1 LAQSY
6 LIGYTPSHHQS
17 GETMSDSQNQRYDC
31 VVLGAG
37 LAGLYAAYLLRQ
49 SNFSVCVLEARER
62 VGGRVLTLRTLARQ
76 QHAELGPE
84 FVDSNHYRV
93 IRLAERFNLT
103 LSTRPDFWGV
113 SPSPS
118 LGRAARQA
126 WRRFWNE
133 VYTLATQIP
142 DRHAPWRAPKALRA
156 LDCVSMRAF
165 AERLGVWAAG
175 EPLFRRYAENL
186 EAAEPE
192 NLSVYSIAAQEAFYG
207 KGVGAGVYR
216 FVDGTDCLPRAL
228 ADAFCAHGGDLRLNA
243 PVEAVEQTPDGVRVH
258 AHQGDTPLTVQA
270 SYAIVALPFPVLTQL
285 EWRPALSPQRVE
297 ALQRAGKG
305 AVIRTL
311 IQFRRRFWRDEPFP
325 RAYPDRADISAIWEE
340 TDLQAGESGVLS
352 FWTAGDAARRWAL
365 LSEGA
370 RIDECL
376 GALEAMYPACR
387 AEVIAAHSYDWQ
399 SDPFAQH
406 AYIHHTTG
414 YLTQALPLLRQPEG
428 RLHFA
433 GDYLSL
439 FVGYM
444 EGALESGERA
454 AYAVRDALQSPA

>member
-1 LAQSY
+1 
-6 LIGYTPSHHQS
+6 
-17 GETMSDSQNQRYDC
+17 MSDSQNQRYDC

-62 VGGRVLTLRTLARQ
+62 VGGRVLTLRALAHQ

-84 FVDSNHYRV
+84 FIDTNHYRV
-93 IRLAERFNLT
+93 IRLAKQFHLS

-113 SPSPS
+113 SPSLP
-118 LGRAARQA
+118 LRRGARRA
-126 WRRFWNE
+126 WRKFWNE
-133 VYTLATQIP
+133 VYTLAAQIA
-142 DRHAPWRAPKALRA
+142 DRYAPWHAPEPLRT
-156 LDCVSMRAF
+156 LDCITMRAF

-175 EPLFRRYAENL
+175 EPLFRRYTRNI
-186 EAAEPE
+186 EATEPE

-216 FVDGTDCLPRAL
+216 LVDGTDCLPRAL
-228 ADAFCAHGGDLRLNA
+228 ADAFCALGGDLRLNA
-243 PVEAVEQTPDGVRVH
+243 LVEAVEQASDGVRVY
-258 AHQGDTPLTVQA
+258 ARQAGKLLTVQA

-285 EWRPALSPQRVE
+285 EWRPALAPWRVD
-297 ALQRAGKG
+297 ALQGAGKG

-311 IQFRRRFWRDEPFP
+311 IQFRRRFWREEPYP
-325 RAYPDRADISAIWEE
+325 RAYPDCADISAIWEE

-352 FWTAGDAARRWAL
+352 FWTGGDAAHRWAS

-376 GALEAMYPACR
+376 SALEVMYPACR
-387 AEVIAAHSYDWQ
+387 AEVIAARSYDWQ

-454 AYAVRDALQSPA
+454 AQAVIDALQPPA

>member
-1 LAQSY
+1 
-6 LIGYTPSHHQS
+6 
-17 GETMSDSQNQRYDC
+17 MSDSHNQRYDC

-62 VGGRVLTLRTLARQ
+62 VGGRVLTMRTLARQ

-84 FVDSNHYRV
+84 FIDSNHHRV

-113 SPSPS
+113 SPTPPF
-118 LGRAARQA
+118 GRRAQRA
-126 WRRFWNE
+126 WRQFWNE
-133 VYTLATQIP
+133 VYALAAQVP
-142 DRHAPWRAPKALRA
+142 DRYAPWHAPESLRM
-156 LDCVSMRAF
+156 LDCVTMRAF

-175 EPLFRRYAENL
+175 EPLFRRYAQNM
-186 EAAEPE
+186 EATEPE

-207 KGVGAGVYR
+207 KGVHAGLYR
-216 FVDGTDCLPRAL
+216 FVDGTDSLPRAL
-228 ADAFCAHGGDLRLNA
+228 AEVFTALGGDLRLNA
-243 PVEAVEQTPDGVRVH
+243 PVEAVEQTADGVRVH
-258 AHQGDTPLTVQA
+258 ARQAGKPLTVQA

-285 EWRPALSPQRVE
+285 EWRPALAPWRVD
-297 ALQRAGKG
+297 ALQSAGKG

-325 RAYPDRADISAIWEE
+325 RVYAERADISAIWEE

-352 FWTAGDAARRWAL
+352 FWTAGDAARCWAS

-376 GALEAMYPACR
+376 RTLEAMYPDCR
-387 AEVIAAHSYDWQ
+387 TQVIAARSYDWQ
-399 SDPFAQH
+399 ADPFAQH

-428 RLHFA
+428 RIHFA

-454 AYAVRDALQSPA
+454 AQAVIEAQRPSA

>member
-1 LAQSY
+1 
-6 LIGYTPSHHQS
+6 
-17 GETMSDSQNQRYDC
+17 MSDSHNQRYDC

-37 LAGLYAAYLLRQ
+37 LAGLHAAYLLRQ

-62 VGGRVLTLRTLARQ
+62 VGGRVLTMRTLARQ

-84 FVDSNHYRV
+84 FIDSNHHRV
-93 IRLAERFNLT
+93 IRLAERFHLS

-113 SPSPS
+113 SPTPPF
-118 LGRAARQA
+118 GRRAQRA
-126 WRRFWNE
+126 WRQFWNE
-133 VYTLATQIP
+133 VYALAAQVP
-142 DRHAPWRAPKALRA
+142 DRYAPWHAPESLRT
-156 LDCVSMRAF
+156 LDCVTMRAF

-175 EPLFRRYAENL
+175 EPLFRRYTQNM
-186 EAAEPE
+186 EATEPE
-192 NLSVYSIAAQEAFYG
+192 NLSIYSVAAQEAFYG
-207 KGVGAGVYR
+207 KGVHAGLYR
-216 FVDGTDCLPRAL
+216 FVDGTDSLPRAL
-228 ADAFCAHGGDLRLNA
+228 AEAFTALGGELRLSA
-243 PVEAVEQTPDGVRVH
+243 LVEAIEQTADGVRVY
-258 AHQGDTPLTVQA
+258 ARQAGKPLTVQA

-285 EWRPALSPQRVE
+285 EWRPALAPWRVE
-297 ALQRAGKG
+297 ALQSAGKG

-325 RAYPDRADISAIWEE
+325 RVYAERADISAIWEE

-352 FWTAGDAARRWAL
+352 FWTAGDAARCWAS

-376 GALEAMYPACR
+376 RTLEAMYPDCR
-387 AEVIAAHSYDWQ
+387 TQVIAARSYDWQ
-399 SDPFAQH
+399 ADPFAQH
-406 AYIHHTTG
+406 AYIHHAPG

-454 AYAVRDALQSPA
+454 AQAVIEAQRPSA

>member
-1 LAQSY
+1 
-6 LIGYTPSHHQS
+6 
-17 GETMSDSQNQRYDC
+17 MSDSHNQRYDC

-37 LAGLYAAYLLRQ
+37 LAGLDAAYLLRQ

-62 VGGRVLTLRTLARQ
+62 VGGRVLTMRTLARQ

-84 FVDSNHYRV
+84 FIDSNHRRV
-93 IRLAERFNLT
+93 IRLAERFHLS

-113 SPSPS
+113 SPTPPF
-118 LGRAARQA
+118 GRRAQRA
-126 WRRFWNE
+126 WRQFWNE
-133 VYTLATQIP
+133 VYALAAQVT
-142 DRHAPWRAPKALRA
+142 DHHAPWHAPESLRM
-156 LDCVSMRAF
+156 LDCVTMRAF

-175 EPLFRRYAENL
+175 EPLFRRYAQNM
-186 EAAEPE
+186 EATEPE

-207 KGVGAGVYR
+207 KGVHAGLYR
-216 FVDGTDCLPRAL
+216 FVDGTDGLPRAL
-228 ADAFCAHGGDLRLNA
+228 AEAFTALGGELRLSA
-243 PVEAVEQTPDGVRVH
+243 LVEAIEQTADGVRVY
-258 AHQGDTPLTVQA
+258 ARQAGKPLTVQA

-285 EWRPALSPQRVE
+285 EWRPALAPWRVE
-297 ALQRAGKG
+297 ALQSAGKG

-325 RAYPDRADISAIWEE
+325 RVYAERADISAIWEE

-352 FWTAGDAARRWAL
+352 FWTAGDAARRWAS
-365 LSEGA
+365 LSEQA

-376 GALEAMYPACR
+376 RTLEAMYPDCR
-387 AEVIAAHSYDWQ
+387 TQVIAARSYDWQ
-399 SDPFAQH
+399 ADPFAQH
-406 AYIHHTTG
+406 AYIHHAPG

-444 EGALESGERA
+444 EGALEAGERA
-454 AYAVRDALQSPA
+454 AHAVQDALRPPA